1 MEYAAVLIIAALVFG
16 ACYLIDRV
24 FQKVFRNQQ
33 EHRSG
38 LAVRLNKK
46 YGSVGLIVAVL
57 GLGAVFTGL
66 TRGWV
71 LSVGGGLLILVG
83 IGLVTYYMTFGV
95 FYDKETFVL
104 TTFGK
109 RSTTYAYKDIK
120 AQQLYNSYGNIL
132 IELHMMD
139 GRSVQLQAGMT
150 GVYDFLDH
158 AFFAWL
164 RQTGRKQ
171 EDCGFYDPHNSCWF
185 PPVEG

>member
-57 GLGAVFTGL
+57 GLGAVFAGL
-66 TRGWV
+66 TQGWV

-158 AFFAWL
+158 AFFVWL